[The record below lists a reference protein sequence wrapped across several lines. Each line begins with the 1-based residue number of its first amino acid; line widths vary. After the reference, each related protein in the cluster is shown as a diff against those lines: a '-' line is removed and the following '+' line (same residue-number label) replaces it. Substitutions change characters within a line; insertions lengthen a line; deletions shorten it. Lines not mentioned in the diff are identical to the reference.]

1 MKKNNSDD
9 SAEKN
14 IKSSDVSIRKNKA
27 RLKNLGNI
35 LLMCIFLGLMAYC
48 VYLIGFDTITDKDK
62 LIEYIGRFGPLA
74 PAVFFAVQF
83 IQVIVAF
90 IPGNVTGLAGGM
102 LFGMFWGALISSVAI
117 FAGSF
122 VMFYAGRKYGRKIAL
137 RFVEEETIKK
147 YEPRLAGKRAKTV
160 LLMLYLIPFLPDDAI
175 CLVAGLTA
183 MNYKSFTGI
192 VIIGR
197 IPSVIITNT
206 IGAGFYSDNMTLI
219 IILSVVYYIG
229 VFLIYLYFDRIKN
242 RVSHRKEKGD
252 E

>member
-1 MKKNNSDD
+1 MNKNNSDD
-9 SAEKN
+9 SAGKN
-14 IKSSDVSIRKNKA
+14 KSSSIDRIRKNKT

-35 LLMCIFLGLMAYC
+35 ILMCLFLGLMAYC

-62 LIEYIGRFGPLA
+62 LSEFISRFGPRA

-90 IPGNVTGLAGGM
+90 IPGNVTGLVGGM
-102 LFGMFWGALISSVAI
+102 MFGMFWGALISSTAI
-117 FAGSF
+117 FGGSI
-122 VMFYAGRKYGRKIAL
+122 VMFLAGRKYGRKIAL

-175 CLVAGLTA
+175 CLVAGLTN
-183 MNYKSFTGI
+183 MSFKSFAGI
-192 VIIGR
+192 VAVGR

-219 IILSVVYYIG
+219 IILSVIYYIG

-242 RVSHRKEKGD
+242 RVAHRKEKGD